1 MSPTDLTGPSIQRW
15 HRPSLVGGL
24 AALLLVLLPWLGTL
38 SPFVLSI
45 LMQAATYGIAVLG
58 MVVVL
63 GYTGQINLGQA
74 AFFGFGAYSV
84 ALGTTVYGLGFWP
97 ALLIG
102 ILISSIVGAA
112 LGMTTMRLGGHYL
125 AMITISFQQIF
136 DLVAVNWIDVTHG
149 PDGVAGIGRPSVGGI
164 AFNDDRAYLS
174 LCFLVLACMIALVAW
189 LPHTRWGRAMCSIRD
204 NELAAEVVGVPTL
217 SVKIGAFTL
226 CAALGAMGGG
236 LYAAGFSYISPDNF
250 NFSRAIE
257 FLSMVLLGGAQSP
270 FGGVIGTTLLI
281 LLPEWLKEMPKSLQF
296 IKDVYL
302 VIYGLAVILIMV
314 FMPQGIWGLLRARFG
329 TRSVMPMPAAKLS
342 FHAKDDAH
350 AVLLQVSGLSKYFGG
365 LRAVDGLD
373 LTVRRGTIHALIGPN
388 GSGKTTT
395 LNLISGIYSP
405 SSGSMHVEDIDVT
418 RKAPH
423 QRAALGL
430 GRTFQN
436 IRLFSSMSVLENVVI
451 GGQRRGNPIQPGE
464 HALTQ
469 RAHAALAFV
478 GLDDKCADL
487 ASQLPYGHQRLVEIA
502 RSIAGQPKLLLL
514 DEPAAGL
521 NQTEKGQLVELL
533 RRLRDEHGLTIL
545 LIDHDM
551 RLVERVSDVITVLNF
566 GKKIAE
572 GTPTEVLQ
580 DPAVIAAYL
589 GDTSG
594 VS

>member
-1 MSPTDLTGPSIQRW
+1 
-15 HRPSLVGGL
+15 
-24 AALLLVLLPWLGTL
+24 
-38 SPFVLSI
+38 
-45 LMQAATYGIAVLG
+45 
-58 MVVVL
+58 MV
-63 GYTGQINLGQA
+63 
-74 AFFGFGAYSV
+74 
-84 ALGTTVYGLGFWP
+84 
-97 ALLIG
+97 
-102 ILISSIVGAA
+102 
-112 LGMTTMRLGGHYL
+112 
-125 AMITISFQQIF
+125 
-136 DLVAVNWIDVTHG
+136 
-149 PDGVAGIGRPSVGGI
+149 
-164 AFNDDRAYLS
+164 
-174 LCFLVLACMIALVAW
+174 ALVAW

-296 IKDVYL
+296 IKDIYL

-314 FMPQGIWGLLRARFG
+314 FMPQGIWGLLRARFS
-329 TRSVMPMPAAKLS
+329 TRSTMPMPAAKLS

-418 RKAPH
+418 RKPPH

-464 HALTQ
+464 RALTQ